1 MFISTIKNG
10 INIVHKNYQ
19 LIFVHL
25 ISMILSCLSFFVIVG
40 IPVAVLF
47 IMLGIDLTEI
57 MRLKDIAE
65 IPQDIAG
72 LLGKYFGAALIII
85 LSLILYIIFVIALWI
100 FTFSGTMGILTAAIP
115 SAHTAESGS
124 PESLRLSGGPA
135 VRRFTLNL
143 FFREGKRLFLPLF
156 FFSVVAGSVFVI
168 IMFLMGIIRGAT
180 GAVVETVKFYDATLA
195 VFLSIFFTLTTLS
208 AGIFLILVTLSV
220 TAYGFAYL
228 SFNRSG
234 PFHTLRETVRYL
246 HKTPSSISFYA
257 LLIAGYLMVGFI
269 VVLVGSPLALIP
281 AVGFFLSLPYQ
292 LLSYII
298 QGYANLIMLASVFQF
313 YYNTGY
319 FSSLPLSTGDSDIS
333 LSREQG
339 QFHAPDVA
347 AGSQQV

>member
-1 MFISTIKNG
+1 MFISTIKDG
-10 INIVHKNYQ
+10 INTIHKNYQ

-25 ISMILSCLSFFVIVG
+25 ISIILSCLSFFIIVG

-65 IPQDIAG
+65 IPQGIAG
-72 LLGKYFGAALIII
+72 LLGKYFGVALIII
-85 LSLILYIIFVIALWI
+85 LSLILYVIFVFALWV
-100 FTFSGTMGILTAAIP
+100 FTFSGTMGMLTAAIP
-115 SAHTAESGS
+115 EG
-124 PESLRLSGGPA
+124 
-135 VRRFTLNL
+135 VRKFSLNL
-143 FFREGKRLFLPLF
+143 FFAEGKRLFLPVF
-156 FFSVVAGSVFVI
+156 FFSVVAGSIFVI
-168 IMFLMGIIRGAT
+168 IMFLLGIIRGAS

-195 VFLSIFFTLTTLS
+195 VFLSIFFALTTFS
-208 AGIFLILVTLSV
+208 AGIFLILIALSI

-228 SFNRSG
+228 AFNRSG
-234 PFHTLRETVRYL
+234 PFHALRETARYL
-246 HKTPSSISFYA
+246 YKTPSAISFYA

-281 AVGFFLSLPYQ
+281 TVGFLLSMPYQ

-298 QGYANLIMLASVFQF
+298 QGYANLIMLASVFRF

-333 LSREQG
+333 LSSEQR
-339 QFHAPDVA
+339 QFHAPDA
-347 AGSQQV
+347 SAGSQQA